1 MSQPRPSIM
10 TTARGTRREAFG
22 PVEWGLMVFLALTW
36 GASFVL
42 IAVGLDAFEPGVVTM
57 LRVGLGAVTLA
68 FFPGA
73 RRPIDRADWPRLAV
87 IAATWTAL
95 PFTLFPIAQQWINS
109 AVAGMLNGAMP
120 ILAALVASLLL
131 RSLPGRTQAIGLG
144 VGFVG
149 IVLIS
154 APTMGES
161 ESALLGVV
169 LVMVAVVFY
178 AISVNIVTPLQQ
190 RYGSVPVI
198 ARMLWVA
205 TVMTLPFGLGSVAG
219 SSFSWAS
226 LTAVVV
232 LGVAGT
238 GLAYVAMAELAGRAG
253 GTRASTVTYLI
264 PVVAVGLGIL
274 FRGDRVTTVA
284 FVGIALVIAGAII
297 TSRREA

>member
-1 MSQPRPSIM
+1 M
-10 TTARGTRREAFG
+10 TTAHGTRREAFG
-22 PVEWGLMVFLALTW
+22 AAEWGLMVFLAITW

-57 LRVGLGAVTLA
+57 LRVGLGAATLA

-73 RRPIDRADWPRLAV
+73 RVPIDREDWPRVAV
-87 IAATWTAL
+87 IAATWTAI

-120 ILAALVASLLL
+120 ILAAVVASLLL
-131 RSLPGRTQAIGLG
+131 RALPGRTQAVGLG
-144 VGFVG
+144 IGFVG
-149 IVLIS
+149 ILLIS
-154 APTMGES
+154 APTMGEG

-169 LVMVAVVFY
+169 LVIVAVVFY
-178 AISVNIVTPLQQ
+178 AVSVNIVTPLQQ
-190 RYGSVPVI
+190 RYGSIPVI

-205 TVMTLPFGLGSVAG
+205 TVMTLPFGLASVGA
-219 SSFSWAS
+219 SQFSWAS
-226 LTAVVV
+226 LAAVAV

-264 PVVAVGLGIL
+264 PVVAVILGIV
-274 FRGDRVTTVA
+274 FRGDRVAVIA
-284 FVGIALVIAGAII
+284 FIGIGLVIAGAII

>member
-1 MSQPRPSIM
+1 M

-95 PFTLFPIAQQWINS
+95 PFTLFPVAQQWINS

-205 TVMTLPFGLGSVAG
+205 TVMTLPFGLGSMAG

-297 TSRREA
+297 TSRREP

>member
-1 MSQPRPSIM
+1 M

-95 PFTLFPIAQQWINS
+95 PFTLFPVAQQWINS

-149 IVLIS
+149 GWIR
-154 APTMGES
+154 ES
-161 ESALLGVV
+161 SGPGSPAGPKATLWRPDDAGPRGG
-169 LVMVAVVFY
+169 
-178 AISVNIVTPLQQ
+178 PLSHS
-190 RYGSVPVI
+190 RS
-198 ARMLWVA
+198 
-205 TVMTLPFGLGSVAG
+205 
-219 SSFSWAS
+219 
-226 LTAVVV
+226 
-232 LGVAGT
+232 
-238 GLAYVAMAELAGRAG
+238 
-253 GTRASTVTYLI
+253 
-264 PVVAVGLGIL
+264 
-274 FRGDRVTTVA
+274 RGFTDPQ
-284 FVGIALVIAGAII
+284 
-297 TSRREA
+297 

>member
-1 MSQPRPSIM
+1 M

-95 PFTLFPIAQQWINS
+95 PFTLFPVAQQWINS

-205 TVMTLPFGLGSVAG
+205 TVLTLPFGLGSMAG

-297 TSRREA
+297 TSRREP

>member
-1 MSQPRPSIM
+1 M

-95 PFTLFPIAQQWINS
+95 PFTLFPVAQQWINS

-205 TVMTLPFGLGSVAG
+205 TVMTLPVGLGSMAG

-297 TSRREA
+297 TSRREP

>member
-1 MSQPRPSIM
+1 M

>member
-1 MSQPRPSIM
+1 M

-95 PFTLFPIAQQWINS
+95 PFTLFPVAQQWINS

-131 RSLPGRTQAIGLG
+131 RSLPGRTQAIGRG
-144 VGFVG
+144 GGFVG

-154 APTMGES
+154 APTRGES

-205 TVMTLPFGLGSVAG
+205 TVMTLPFGLGSMAG

-297 TSRREA
+297 TSRREP